1 MDGLTGNPFAVLT
14 LIVAPAILTN
24 AASVLAM
31 STSNRFLRAS
41 ERMRSLASRLHE
53 LTKRD
58 PAWEMLFRQVN
69 RVENQALLLLRALR
83 SVYIALGAFAAASL
97 VSILGAVLASIHV
110 QGALYVVA
118 VLALISGILGVCA
131 LIAASS
137 NLFKATQLSLL
148 NISEEAEFIR
158 KEQATAR
165 VQEPPN
171 S

>member
-41 ERMRSLASRLHE
+41 ERMRSLASRLSE
-53 LTKRD
+53 LTKSD
-58 PAWEMLFRQVN
+58 AAWELLFRQVN

-97 VSILGAVLASIHV
+97 VSILGAVLASAHFAA
-110 QGALYVVA
+110 ALHVVA
-118 VLALISGILGVCA
+118 VLALIAGILGVCA
-131 LIAASS
+131 LITASL
-137 NLFKATQLSLL
+137 NLFHATQLSLV

-158 KEQATAR
+158 KQ
-165 VQEPPN
+165 QEIKASPN
-171 S
+171 GSA

>member
-1 MDGLTGNPFAVLT
+1 MEGLTGNPFAVLT

-41 ERMRSLASRLHE
+41 ERMRSLASRLSE
-53 LTKRD
+53 LTKAD
-58 PAWEMLFRQVN
+58 AAWELLFRQVN

-97 VSILGAVLASIHV
+97 VSILGAVLASAHFAA
-110 QGALYVVA
+110 ALHVVA

-131 LIAASS
+131 LITASL
-137 NLFKATQLSLL
+137 NLFHATQLSLL

-158 KEQATAR
+158 KQ
-165 VQEPPN
+165 QEVKG
-171 S
+171 